1 MRNIIQTKELE
12 FHYPRQNESIF
23 SNLNIEIQEGEFVG
37 ILGSNGSGKS
47 TLLKHFNAL
56 IKPKNGSVL
65 IDEKWDT
72 ANSDTWLDIRQ
83 LIGLVFQN
91 PENQIV
97 STIVE
102 EDVAFALENLG
113 LPRIEIKKRVNEAL
127 KIVNMYE
134 YKKQPPYQLSGGQKQ
149 RLGIASILAMKPK
162 GIIFDEATSMLDPK
176 GRKDILKIIHELN
189 QKYGVTILMTTHLLD
204 EVTAVDR
211 VIVLDKGKISFDDK
225 PEIVFEN
232 RVELEAMGLS
242 IPTVTKL
249 ALDLKNEGYLKGT
262 KKLVLTKEEFAYAI
276 KKDLEVRRNES
287 FKN

>member
-1 MRNIIQTKELE
+1 MRSIIQTEKLG
-12 FHYPRQNESIF
+12 FHYPRQERLIF
-23 SNLNIEIQEGEFVG
+23 ENLNISIKEGEMVG

-56 IKPKNGSVL
+56 IRPKKGAVL
-65 IDEKWDT
+65 IDEKWNTKDPE
-72 ANSDTWLDIRQ
+72 TWLDIRQ
-83 LIGLVFQN
+83 LVGLVFQN

-102 EDVAFALENLG
+102 EDIAFALENLG
-113 LPRIEIKKRVNEAL
+113 LPREEIKKRVNEVL

-134 YKKQPPYQLSGGQKQ
+134 YRKRPPYQLSGGQKQ
-149 RLGIASILAMKPK
+149 RIGIASILAMRPK

-189 QKYGVTILMTTHLLD
+189 QKYGVTVLMTTHLLD
-204 EVTAVDR
+204 EVASVDR
-211 VIVLDKGKISFDDK
+211 IIVLNKGRIRFDDK

-232 RVELEAMGLS
+232 REELEAMGLS

-249 ALDLKNEGYLKGT
+249 ALDLKAEGYLT
-262 KKLVLTKEEFAYAI
+262 DSKKLILTKEEFVQAI
-276 KKDLEVRRNES
+276 QKDIGVRA
-287 FKN
+287 